1 MRAQEAITWN
11 NLSSTPA
18 NFQLGGGNYALD
30 VVATWGGGSVT
41 LKKMSQ
47 DGVTAIQALAP
58 FTANGV
64 QLVSLPVGT
73 YQLTITTAT
82 AVYAR
87 ISRIPGE

>member
-1 MRAQEAITWN
+1 MFYEAVTWSN
-11 NLSSTPA
+11 INATPA
-18 NFQLGGGNYALD
+18 NFQLGGGKYSLD
-30 VVATWGGGSVT
+30 VVATFGAGSVT

-47 DGVTAIQALAP
+47 DGVTAIQVLAP

-64 QLVSLPVGT
+64 GLVNLPPGT

-87 ISRIPGE
+87 VSRVPGAL